1 MKKFAA
7 TMVVIF
13 TATVILSTAKQTII
27 KPSIK
32 ISLLS
37 SVNNVQK
44 NIATA
49 D

>member
-1 MKKFAA
+1 MA
-7 TMVVIF
+7 VIF
-13 TATVILSTAKQTII
+13 TATVVLSTTKQTII

-32 ISLLS
+32 ANILLNS
-37 SVNNVQK
+37 SDTQK